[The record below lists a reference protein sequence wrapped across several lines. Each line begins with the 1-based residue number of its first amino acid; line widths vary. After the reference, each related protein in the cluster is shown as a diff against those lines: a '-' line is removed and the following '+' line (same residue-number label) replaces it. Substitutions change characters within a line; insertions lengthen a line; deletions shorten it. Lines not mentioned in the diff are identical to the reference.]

1 MRGRTRAV
9 GAAAGIVAITLV
21 AAACGS
27 GSGSSNTTKTDSVV
41 RIAGCTPQSE
51 LYTGNTNEVCGG
63 TVLDAV
69 TAKLVRYNTDT
80 SQPENDIA
88 ESITSTDN
96 QHFDV
101 KIKPNYKFSDGTT
114 VKAKN
119 FVDAWNWNAYCKNGQ
134 ANAYF
139 FEPIAGYADLQSDE
153 TCSTDPKSKQM
164 SGLEVKSDTEFT
176 ITTSEKVSNL
186 PVRLGYVAFAPLP
199 DSFFASA
206 ANRKKQ
212 EKFPVGAGP
221 FKVTGNTATD
231 ITLEKNSDYAGS
243 EKPHVDK
250 IDYKI
255 YTDPSA
261 AYNDVLANNIDFT
274 GTTSPIPSD
283 QLTNDQWKTD
293 LQGRNG
299 SKASSVFT
307 YLTFSPVDSQ
317 LKGNTKL
324 RQAISEAIDR
334 DTIIKQIFA
343 GSYTKATG
351 WVSPVVDGYQAGA
364 CGTAC
369 DFNPTK
375 AKADF
380 KAAGGYQG
388 TLTFTYNADGGNKAW
403 SEAAANSIKNT
414 LGINCVAKPIPTFK
428 EFLNQLDKNQI
439 KGVFRNGWVM
449 DYPSIE
455 NYLSPIYSSNADSNY
470 ARYKSSAFDAQLKK
484 AAASDP
490 DQANAEYQKAEKILA
505 ADFPT
510 APLWF
515 QKTNYGWSDRVTN
528 VKVDAFQQVDLS
540 AIQLKNS

>member
-1 MRGRTRAV
+1 MA
-9 GAAAGIVAITLV
+9 AAAGIAAVTLV
-21 AAACGS
+21 AAACGGSS
-27 GSGSSNTTKTDSVV
+27 GSGSSGSKDDSTV
-41 RIAGCTPQSE
+41 RIAGCTPQAE

-80 SQPENDIA
+80 SEPENDIA
-88 ESITSTDN
+88 QSITSSDN

-101 KIKPNYKFSDGTT
+101 KIKPDYKFSDGTT

-139 FEPIAGYADLQSDE
+139 FAPIAGYDDLQSDAK
-153 TCSTDPKSKQM
+153 CSKTPKSKKM
-164 SGLEVKSDTEFT
+164 SGLKVKSDTEFT

-231 ITLEKNSDYAGS
+231 ITLEKNPNYSGT
-243 EKPHVDK
+243 EKPHVK
-250 IDYKI
+250 KVDYKI
-255 YTDPSA
+255 YTDASA
-261 AYNDVLANNIDFT
+261 AYNDLLANNIDFS
-274 GTTSPIPSD
+274 GTTTPIPSD
-283 QLTNDQWKTD
+283 QLTNDQWKSD

-307 YLTFSPVDSQ
+307 YLTFSPVDKQ
-317 LKGNTKL
+317 LKGNVEL
-324 RQAISEAIDR
+324 RRSISEAIDR

-351 WVSPVVDGYQAGA
+351 WVSPVVDGYKAGA

-369 DFNPTK
+369 DFDAAK

-380 KAAGGYQG
+380 KAAGGYKG
-388 TLTFTYNADGGNKAW
+388 TLTLTYNADGGNKAW

-414 LGINCVAKPIPTFK
+414 LGINCVAKPVPTFK
-428 EFLNQLDKNQI
+428 EFLNQLDKDQI

-470 ARYKSSAFDAQLKK
+470 ARYKDPKFDAQLKK
-484 AAASDP
+484 AASADP
-490 DQANAEYQKAEKILA
+490 DKANVEYQKAEAILA
-505 ADFPT
+505 KGFPT

-540 AIQLKNS
+540 AIQIKKS